1 MPGRHDPVTAG
12 PYLAIR
18 IARKKTRGIALNIQ
32 HQERIAKTPKAWE
45 ALSRPDLVGRR
56 AHSLLLMANGRRSE
70 RELSALLGSD
80 VSDLAEGLFQQGYLQ
95 PVPLMLYGE
104 SDNG

>member
-1 MPGRHDPVTAG
+1 MNLQR
-12 PYLAIR
+12 
-18 IARKKTRGIALNIQ
+18 
-32 HQERIAKTPKAWE
+32 QERIAKTPKAWD
-45 ALSRPDLVGRR
+45 ALSRPDLIGRR

-80 VSDLAEGLFQQGYLQ
+80 VSDLTEGLFQQGYLQ

-104 SDNG
+104 TDNA

>member
-1 MPGRHDPVTAG
+1 M
-12 PYLAIR
+12 
-18 IARKKTRGIALNIQ
+18 NIQ
-32 HQERIAKTPKAWE
+32 RQERIAKTTKAWD

-70 RELSALLGSD
+70 RELSVLLGGD
-80 VSDLAEGLFQQGYLQ
+80 VRELTDGLLQQGYLQ

-104 SDNG
+104 NDNA

>member
-1 MPGRHDPVTAG
+1 M
-12 PYLAIR
+12 
-18 IARKKTRGIALNIQ
+18 NIQ

-70 RELSALLGSD
+70 HELSALLGGD
-80 VSDLAEGLFQQGYLQ
+80 VSDLAEGLLQQGYLQ

-104 SDNG
+104 NDNG